1 VIVVDANLLI
11 YAVNMDS
18 PHHQSARRWLEE
30 VLSGT
35 ERVGFAWLVL
45 LAFLR
50 ITTRPG
56 ILSNPLSGD
65 QAVAYIDEWLA
76 EPVTELI
83 AAGDGHWPILRN
95 LLSASGTYGNL
106 TSDAHLAAFAIE
118 SGAVLYSADYDFQRF
133 AGLQYVN
140 PLVSSKLA

>member
-18 PHHQSARRWLEE
+18 PHHREARRWLER

-35 ERVGFAWLVL
+35 ERVGFAWVVI

-76 EPVTELI
+76 EPVTEIL
-83 AAGDGHWPILRN
+83 AAGDGHWSILRN
-95 LLSASGTYGNL
+95 LLFASDTYGNL

-118 SGAVLYSADYDFQRF
+118 SGAVLHSADSDFQRF
-133 AGLQYVN
+133 AGLQYTN
-140 PLVSSKLA
+140 PLQNT

>member
-1 VIVVDANLLI
+1 MIIVDANLLI

-18 PHHQSARRWLEE
+18 PNHQAARRWLEN

-35 ERVGFAWLVL
+35 ERVGFAWVVL

-56 ILSNPLSGD
+56 ILSKPLSGD

-76 EPVTELI
+76 EPVTELMV
-83 AAGDGHWPILRN
+83 AGDGHWQILRN
-95 LLSASGTYGNL
+95 LLSTAGTYGNL
-106 TSDAHLAAFAIE
+106 TSDAHLAAFALE
-118 SGAVLYSADYDFQRF
+118 SGAALYSADYDFQRF
-133 AGLQYVN
+133 AGLQHVN
-140 PLVSSKLA
+140 PLQEN